1 MTRGQFIRLFLSNNG
16 TDDPTKVIGA
26 AKQLTLHISVTLENA
41 TTKDTDGD
49 WVLNE
54 PTSINYDITSNA
66 LIEGGDTVTSQVGA
80 QGLSDLQDIYEAG
93 TPVKWQIANV
103 SGDNQR
109 TKGAVVASGNV
120 ILTQLQINGPLQSA
134 ASYTATMRGYGEYEV
149 GS

>member
-1 MTRGQFIRLFLSNNG
+1 MTRGQFVRLFLSSDG
-16 TDDPTKVIGA
+16 TNTPVKVIGA

-41 TTKDTDGD
+41 STKDTDGD

-66 LIEGGDTVTSQVGA
+66 LIEGGDTITSQVGA
-80 QGLSDLQDIYEAG
+80 QGLSDLQDIYETG

-109 TKGAVVASGNV
+109 TKGAVVASGSV

>member
-1 MTRGQFIRLFLSNNG
+1 
-16 TDDPTKVIGA
+16 
-26 AKQLTLHISVTLENA
+26 VTLENA
-41 TTKDTDGD
+41 STKDTDGD

-54 PTSINYDITSNA
+54 PTAINYDITSNA
-66 LIEGGDTVTSQVGA
+66 LIEGGDTITSQVGA

-120 ILTQLQINGPLQSA
+120 ILTQLQINGQLQSA

>member
-1 MTRGQFIRLFLSNNG
+1 MTRGQFVRLFLSSDG
-16 TDDPTKVIGA
+16 TNTPVKVIGA
-26 AKQLTLHISVTLENA
+26 AKQLTMHISVTLENA
-41 TTKDTDGD
+41 STKDTDGD

-66 LIEGGDTVTSQVGA
+66 LIEGGDAITSQVGA

-93 TPVKWQIANV
+93 NPVKWQIANV